1 MGQPVKRESPRFV
14 GAGRLPDGYRGL
26 PQYASHELPAGAVI
40 VDNEYPRCR
49 CGSSLFHAIPFAVCP
64 EAPV

>member
-1 MGQPVKRESPRFV
+1 LPGF
-14 GAGRLPDGYRGL
+14 AGVCCLPDGYRGS

-49 CGSSLFHAIPFAVCP
+49 CVSSLFHSIPFAVCA
-64 EAPV
+64 EAPVWK